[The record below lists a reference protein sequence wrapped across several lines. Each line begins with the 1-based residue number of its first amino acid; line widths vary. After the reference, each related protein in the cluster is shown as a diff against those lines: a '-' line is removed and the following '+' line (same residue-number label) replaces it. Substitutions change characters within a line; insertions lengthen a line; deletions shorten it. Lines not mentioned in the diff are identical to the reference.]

1 MDFGLS
7 PRSSGVRWLA
17 AALAVGLHA
26 LVLTMVLA
34 APVTSV
40 SPGQPDAM
48 NVMFVELGSA
58 DDAVPAPTMASQPA
72 EPVAAPEPTFEP
84 DVAPEP
90 EPLPQPEAVAEPE
103 PAPIPEPVPEPE
115 AVSEPAPEPPPEPAI
130 TPPPKPRLKPE
141 VKPPPKQV
149 AKPRPVQTSKQK
161 HSQPNTQQR
170 RPQPSAPAIQVARA
184 DQQANAGAVAQ
195 GKARAEDLARPRT
208 VGKVDYLGKRPR
220 PVYPRV
226 SQRRGEQGRV
236 VLRVLISPQGH
247 VAKVYVQRSS
257 GHPRLDD
264 AAVEAMASARFRP
277 YTENGVAY
285 KALVDIPF
293 DFVL

>member
-17 AALAVGLHA
+17 AVLAVGLHA
-26 LVLTMVLA
+26 LVLAMVLA
-34 APVTSV
+34 APVTPV

-48 NVMFVELGSA
+48 NVMFVELGSM
-58 DDAVPAPTMASQPA
+58 DDAAPALAMASQPA
-72 EPVAAPEPTFEP
+72 EP
-84 DVAPEP
+84 
-90 EPLPQPEAVAEPE
+90 EAT
-103 PAPIPEPVPEPE
+103 PAPAPEPE
-115 AVSEPAPEPPPEPAI
+115 AVSEPAPEPPPEQAI
-130 TPPPKPRLKPE
+130 TPPPKPRLKPV

-149 AKPRPVQTSKQK
+149 AKPRPVQTSKPK
-161 HSQPNTQQR
+161 HSKPDTQQR
-170 RPQPSAPAIQVARA
+170 RPQSSASAIQVTRA

-195 GKARAEDLARPRT
+195 GKARAKDLARPRT

-247 VAKVYVQRSS
+247 VAKVHVQRSS

-264 AAVEAMASARFRP
+264 AAVKAMASARFRP